1 MLGDHDDAVEVGE
14 RALRLALAMTTVS
27 PTIAAEVE
35 ARVHATLGIVHRVR
49 RERAVAEDH
58 LRRSAAAAR
67 AVGMPRLAI
76 RSTYNLGA
84 LQAEDGQLEA
94 AVATLTGI
102 LPEIRETADGHNLG
116 RVLQGLGVVRYMQ
129 GRGDDAL
136 ALLDEGREV
145 NARLGDVQATAACEN
160 GVALALLAVGR
171 LADARAVA
179 ERMLADTAR
188 TGERI
193 ARANYLDTL
202 GNVALVAGDADAVD
216 VLTEAREVAA
226 EIEGAP
232 YVLAVL
238 DLHLALAH
246 AAAGRLDEARRIVA
260 GVPQEDMGDLVLERR
275 YAEGVLAL
283 LAGDAGLGL
292 ARAREMSDRAD
303 QLGYG
308 RYALAAKR
316 LAAAAETGRA
326 TGRTPRAA
334 DVVGLLW
341 TDPVATDLR
350 G

>member
-1 MLGDHDDAVEVGE
+1 
-14 RALRLALAMTTVS
+14 
-27 PTIAAEVE
+27 
-35 ARVHATLGIVHRVR
+35 VHRIR
-49 RERAVAEDH
+49 RERDVAEEH

-67 AVGMPRLAI
+67 AAGMARVAI

-84 LQAEDGQLEA
+84 LQAEDGRLEA

-102 LPEIRETADGHNLG
+102 LPEIRATADAHNLG
-116 RVLQGLGVVRYMQ
+116 RVLQGLGTVRYMQ

-171 LADARAVA
+171 FADARAVA
-179 ERMLADTAR
+179 ERMLEDTAR

-202 GNVALVAGDADAVD
+202 GSIALAAGDADAVG
-216 VLTEAREVAA
+216 VLTEARAVAA

-246 AAAGRLDEARRIVA
+246 AAAGRLEEARRVGGA
-260 GVPQEDMGDLVLERR
+260 VPREDMGDLVLERR
-275 YAEGVLAL
+275 FAEGVLAL
-283 LAGDAGLGL
+283 LDGDAALGEQ
-292 ARAREMSDRAD
+292 RAREMGDRAD
-303 QLGYG
+303 ELGYG

-316 LAAAAETGRA
+316 LAAAAETARASGRA
-326 TGRTPRAA
+326 PAA
-334 DVVGLLW
+334 GAVAGLLW
-341 TDPVATDLR
+341 TDAVRCGTS